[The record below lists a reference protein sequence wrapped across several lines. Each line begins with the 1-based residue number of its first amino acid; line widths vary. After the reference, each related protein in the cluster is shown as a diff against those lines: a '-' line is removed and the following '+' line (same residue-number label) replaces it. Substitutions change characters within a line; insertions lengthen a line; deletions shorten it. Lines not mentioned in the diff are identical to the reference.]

1 MVVGESPGE
10 VPRER
15 VGEASLGEE
24 EMSEE
29 GRKVAEEDR
38 KVAEGDH
45 KVEVRPPEEEGM
57 ITQEGIQVDNGVS
70 KVVHLSPICLEVSV
84 GNILYE
90 SSLYK
95 TLEFIVFF
103 KIWSKSTKSF
113 EHAAS
118 NNMGLTVASL

>member
-1 MVVGESPGE
+1 MTAKEEVVGVVVGESPGE
-10 VPRER
+10 GPRER

-57 ITQEGIQVDNGVS
+57 ITQEGIQVDNDRMSYSGTCDTS
-70 KVVHLSPICLEVSV
+70 WIRGGRTASV
-84 GNILYE
+84 YCPGIHGRYIDPRE
-90 SSLYK
+90 MWIPPSGRPHSLR
-95 TLEFIVFF
+95 
-103 KIWSKSTKSF
+103 
-113 EHAAS
+113 
-118 NNMGLTVASL
+118 M